1 MKKKNYILQLLLMMG
16 IMNICAQDTLFY
28 EDFNAWEP
36 MRIIDSVFTNFDED
50 GLTAANGLP
59 NDWFVAPLSNGGAD
73 STEFAA
79 ISASWLNGYAHG
91 NRNWMTLPPITLG
104 DSAATLSWRSA
115 PALGDLYLD
124 GYTVVVSTD
133 DVYYNSI
140 YYSDTLM
147 HFAQN
152 MNDNANDFSDGIRHT
167 NFDMNAGISL
177 TTTVQ
182 YPGLLSSWSVDLSA
196 YKNKTVYLSFLHDS
210 DDDNYIAIDDILV
223 TGKSGSPVNTGILV
237 SDKNE
242 GHGIKVWPR
251 LVVDKLNLS
260 FNEGQ
265 GDITTIRLY
274 TMLGHLVK
282 KIYRDLGADQTEIDC
297 SGLNSGTYFI
307 SAGNGESNF
316 TAKFIKQ

>member
-1 MKKKNYILQLLLMMG
+1 MKKKNYILQLLLMVS

-28 EDFNAWEP
+28 EDFNSWEP

-79 ISASWLNGYAHG
+79 ISASWLNGYLHG
-91 NRNWMTLPPITLG
+91 NRNWLTLPPITLG

-133 DVYYNSI
+133 DAYFNSI

-152 MNDNANDFSDGIRHT
+152 LNDNSNDFSDGVRHT

-177 TTTVQ
+177 STTVQ
-182 YPGLLSSWSVDLSA
+182 YPGLFSTWSVDLTA
-196 YKNKTVYLSFLHDS
+196 YKNQKVYLSFLHDS

-223 TGKSGSPVNTGILV
+223 TGKAGAVVNPGTWI
-237 SDKNE
+237 SEKANE
-242 GHGIKVWPR
+242 NKAIVWPNIFDR
-251 LVVDKLNLS
+251 KINIGLIKEYEGEVTIKLFNLL
-260 FNEGQ
+260 GQ
-265 GDITTIRLY
+265 NLKQQNIYMNNKSLELDLY
-274 TMLGHLVK
+274 N
-282 KIYRDLGADQTEIDC
+282 
-297 SGLNSGTYFI
+297 LNSGTYFI
-307 SAGNGESNF
+307 HIETDNELF
-316 TAKFIKQ
+316 TSKIIKK